1 MDERN
6 LARSMA
12 RGCRMV
18 VRRLLVPTLLLIAA
32 TGMQASAASEDL
44 VPSGKVEIDQVQL
57 AFIVSGNIGDGT
69 LHYAGK
75 SYKFSVGG
83 LGVGGFGL
91 SNIEA
96 TGQVYNLKN
105 LKDFAGAYGQARIGI
120 VAGQKSTGSLW
131 LENPKGVYISLDAKR
146 EGLAL
151 SLGADAVYIKL
162 K

>member
-1 MDERN
+1 MDKRN
-6 LARSMA
+6 LARSMVC
-12 RGCRMV
+12 GFRMM
-18 VRRLLVPTLLLIAA
+18 VRRLLMPTLLLIAA

-105 LKDFAGAYGQARIGI
+105 LEDFAGAYGQARIGI